1 MSGLFFTTQYLM
13 FWKFFNK
20 SVDKPS
26 ISNMSK
32 SGSKTRLPLEYLQK
46 LIPIGELPVDELQTL
61 VATLRSFNPGEIIFN
76 RGDTADELTYLYTG
90 EVYLEAING
99 NGYSVED
106 STFKAC
112 YPLSTNTE
120 HQFSAIAK
128 SKVNIVY
135 FPLSTLKRGA
145 TAAYVNNPL
154 ISIRAVPLEIRYC
167 DLFVGFCKAFRK
179 DELRVPSL
187 PDIALRL
194 RSALQKEVNFS
205 DVVKIINLDPV
216 ISSKLIQV
224 VNSPIYR
231 TLHSIT
237 NIHDAIYRLGLKTT
251 QNLVTTISLYNLF
264 QSKNKRLND
273 YIHQIW
279 KQSIHVASL
288 SSTLASCSY
297 KINPDEALL
306 AGLIH
311 NIGALPII
319 TFAESL
325 DDTKYSQQQ
334 LDLTIATL
342 QGLVGIYILKKWHF
356 PESLQHIPNQANNW
370 YYDVNPAL
378 QLSDIVLL
386 ARFHNELG
394 NGQMQ
399 KLPPLNTLPAFL
411 KLGNNSLTPD
421 MSLQALRDA
430 KHQIEEAMTLFKI

>member
-1 MSGLFFTTQYLM
+1 M
-13 FWKFFNK
+13 FWKFLKK
-20 SVDKPS
+20 SVDKPATA
-26 ISNMSK
+26 K
-32 SGSKTRLPLEYLQK
+32 VPQSGSKIKLALDYLQK
-46 LIPIGELPVDELQTL
+46 LIPIGELPADELQTL
-61 VATLRSFNPGEIIFN
+61 DATLRSFNPGEIIFN
-76 RGDTADELTYLYTG
+76 RGDNADELTYLHTG

-99 NGYSVED
+99 SGYSVED

-120 HQFSAIAK
+120 HRFSAIAK
-128 SKVNIVY
+128 SKVSIVY

-154 ISIRAVPLEIRYC
+154 ISLKAVPIEIRYC
-167 DLFVGFCKAFRK
+167 DLFNGFCKAFRK

-194 RSALQKEVNFS
+194 RSALQKEVSFS

-231 TLHSIT
+231 TPNAIT
-237 NIHDAIYRLGLKTT
+237 NSHDAIYRLGLKTT

-264 QSKNKRLND
+264 HSKNKRLND

-288 SSTLASCSY
+288 SYTLASCSH

-325 DDTKYSQQQ
+325 
-334 LDLTIATL
+334 
-342 QGLVGIYILKKWHF
+342 G
-356 PESLQHIPNQANNW
+356 
-370 YYDVNPAL
+370 
-378 QLSDIVLL
+378 
-386 ARFHNELG
+386 
-394 NGQMQ
+394 
-399 KLPPLNTLPAFL
+399 
-411 KLGNNSLTPD
+411 
-421 MSLQALRDA
+421 
-430 KHQIEEAMTLFKI
+430 